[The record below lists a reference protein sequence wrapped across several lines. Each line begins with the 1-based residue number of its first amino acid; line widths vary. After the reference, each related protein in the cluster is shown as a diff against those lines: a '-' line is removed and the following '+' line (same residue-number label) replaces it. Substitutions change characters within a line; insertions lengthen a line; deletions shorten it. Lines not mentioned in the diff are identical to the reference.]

1 MVPSSSDNQD
11 DKTDVRLSGLDE
23 AIWAAKLFDWL
34 SNCISCEPSIGKTR
48 IFSFEPA
55 LLLLI
60 VLVLLVPSAIDS
72 LAGLAEGGF

>member
-11 DKTDVRLSGLDE
+11 DKTDVRLSGLDEASDE

-55 LLLLI
+55 LLLCYY
-60 VLVLLVPSAIDS
+60 
-72 LAGLAEGGF
+72 